1 MVVKIAPSILSADFS
16 RLREEIRRIEDSG
29 ADWVHLDV
37 MDGHFV
43 PNLTIGPPVAAS
55 LRPYTDLCLDA
66 HLMVDNPEELIESF
80 IQAGVDRITVHAE
93 ATAHLHRVLTEIR
106 QQGVKAGVALNPS
119 TSPGVLD
126 YVWDLLDLVLVM
138 SVNPGLGG
146 QSFIPAVLPKINFLS
161 GCIKDRGLPVELQ
174 VDGGI
179 NQETAGPVIE
189 AGATVLVAGSAI
201 FGSPDGLELIR
212 AFKLI
217 GEPPDKI

>member
-1 MVVKIAPSILSADFS
+1 MAVKVAPSLLSADFS
-16 RLREEIRRIEDSG
+16 QLGEEVRRVEEKG
-29 ADWVHLDV
+29 ADWIHLDI

-43 PNLTIGPPVAAS
+43 PNLTMGPLVAES
-55 LRPYTDLCLDA
+55 LRPHTGLCLDA
-66 HLMVDNPEELIESF
+66 HLMVSNPEQLVDPF
-80 IQAGVDRITVHAE
+80 TRAGVDLITVHAE
-93 ATAHLHRVLTEIR
+93 ATVHLHRVLSKIR

-119 TSPGVLD
+119 TPPRVLD

-146 QSFIPAVLPKINFLS
+146 QSFIQSVLPKISFLA
-161 GCIKDRGLPVELQ
+161 GYIKDRKLPVELQ

-179 NQETAGPVIE
+179 NHKTARQVIE

-201 FGSPDGLELIR
+201 FNSRSGLELIQ

-217 GEPPDKI
+217 GETPDKI